1 MSYFLSW
8 IQKKPVIKETTSIN
22 ITVAGKKFPL
32 KKDPNLR
39 CVDLCRYFA
48 GEFVNREKQGRTVD
62 LRVMMIVESKK
73 DKGVIVSK
81 RVLSPFERLFD
92 ESFQEYSQKAIF
104 KYFVIDMD
112 EFPKTTSQYLSIIQH
127 TAFQPMREG
136 KVEREG
142 ILQMRV
148 AERHGSRSNSSR
160 DKKSGFEKKRFVL
173 TQDDLIYC
181 DKKDDS
187 TLISYSRK
195 YQLHPSTMYRRHLRT
210 RFEKRQIRECLV
222 FPEHSF

>member
-1 MSYFLSW
+1 MSFFLNW
-8 IQKKPVIKETTSIN
+8 IQKKPEKKETSSIN
-22 ITVAGKKFPL
+22 IIVAGKKYPL

-39 CVDLCRYFA
+39 CGDLCRHFA

-73 DKGVIVSK
+73 EKGLIISK

-92 ESFQEYSQKAIF
+92 ETYQEDSQKAIF
-104 KYFVIDMD
+104 KYYVIDMD

-127 TAFQPMREG
+127 SVFQPMKEG

-148 AERHGSRSNSSR
+148 AERHGSRSNVSR
-160 DKKSGFEKKRFVL
+160 DRKTGFEKKRFVL

-187 TLISYSRK
+187 NHTYEPRK
-195 YQLHPSTMYRRHLRT
+195 HKLHPVALYRRHL
-210 RFEKRQIRECLV
+210 CA
-222 FPEHSF
+222 